1 MIDEGFNTEMAVDI
15 IEKLEDGEDIYNYLQ
30 SDEYFKNFK
39 NQLSLM
45 IEEKEID
52 KKELQ
57 KKLGRVNLNNWLNGK
72 VVPNRANLIKIC
84 FALKCSQE
92 ESDLLISKFAG
103 EQKLN
108 PDDLDDAVYLFCL
121 ILDISYEDVPLYLKA
136 KDALVEGNQ
145 ELSNYD
151 IKNKESFIK
160 YISSKLANYESNK
173 DKKIKVLKYVMEHP
187 KMNMGLE
194 YSSKGITRPIAEF
207 MYGEKDSQKA
217 MDRLQKML
225 KGKLPI
231 RKDEFIRIIIAC
243 GYCGVE
249 AIENSGNEVSIFS
262 CIDEINNKLEEAGFY
277 KLYARN
283 QYDCIYISAAI
294 QTVINEETSLADY
307 LKELS
312 VLFKERDLENYV
324 IFDE

>member
-30 SDEYFKNFK
+30 SEEYFKNFK

-45 IEEKEID
+45 IEEKNID

-72 VVPNRANLIKIC
+72 VIPNRNNLIKIC
-84 FALKCSQE
+84 FALKCNQE

-121 ILDISYEDVPLYLKA
+121 ILDIPYEDAPLYMEA
-136 KDALVEGNQ
+136 KEALVEGDKT
-145 ELSNYD
+145 LSTYEIQYKDN
-151 IKNKESFIK
+151 FIK
-160 YISSKLANYESNK
+160 YISSKLTNYESNK
-173 DKKIKVLKYVMEHP
+173 EKKIKVLKDVMEHP
-187 KMNMGLE
+187 KMNLGYE
-194 YSSKGITRPIAEF
+194 FSSKGITRPIAEF

-243 GYCGVE
+243 GYCGVDAIANDPE
-249 AIENSGNEVSIFS
+249 ASIFT
-262 CIDEINNKLEEAGFY
+262 CIDEINEKLEEAGFY

-294 QTVINEETSLADY
+294 QTVINEETNLADY

-312 VLFKERDLENYV
+312 SLFKERDLENYV